1 MHYQF
6 LINGVLHDG
15 AAKLDVI
22 NPATEQVFATAARAD
37 EAQLNEAVAAA
48 KKAFTAWS
56 KTDIAER
63 REKLLAVAAAVEQQA
78 ESFATL
84 ITMEQ
89 GKPLQLA
96 RHEVTGAVSMLK
108 FFAAMELPEVVL
120 KESSRGRILQQRKP
134 LGVVAGIA
142 AWNYPLQILITKV
155 APALITGNTVVA
167 KPAPTTPLSALLFA
181 KAAAPI
187 LPPGVLNVIVDSNDL
202 GAALTGHPDV
212 AKVAFTGSTAT
223 GKKVMSSAA
232 AGLKRL
238 TLELGGNDA
247 AVVLDDADPAAIA
260 PKIFRLAFAN
270 SGQTCVAIK
279 RLYVPVSLYDA
290 VCDELVK
297 AAAKAVVGDGLDE
310 KTTLGPLQNKQ
321 QFERVKDLIA
331 DAKASGR
338 LIVGGDVREGKGYF
352 IPPTLVRD
360 IPDGARVVREEQFGP
375 ILPILVYDDL
385 DDALAR
391 ANDSEFGL
399 GGSVWTSSPSRGLD
413 VAKRLEAGTVWVNNH
428 TDIRADI
435 PFGGAKQSGI
445 GVEMGQDGL
454 EEFTQ
459 ATVIYASA

>member
-1 MHYQF
+1 MHYQS
-6 LINGVLHDG
+6 LINGVLKDG
-15 AAKLDVI
+15 AARLDVI
-22 NPATEQVFATAARAD
+22 NPATEQVFATAARAN
-37 EAQLNEAVAAA
+37 EVQLNEAVAAA
-48 KKAFTAWS
+48 TKAFALWS

-63 REKLLAVAAAVEQQA
+63 REKLLAVAGAVEQRA
-78 ESFATL
+78 EEFARL
-84 ITMEQ
+84 ITAEQ
-89 GKPLQLA
+89 GKPLALA
-96 RHEVTGAVSMLK
+96 RQEVTWAVGMIK
-108 FFAAMELPEVVL
+108 FFSAMDLPEVVL
-120 KESSRGRILQQRKP
+120 KESSKGRILQQRKP

-142 AWNYPLQILITKV
+142 AWNYPLHILAMKV

-181 KAAAPI
+181 KVAAPI

-247 AVVLDDADPAAIA
+247 AIVLDDADPAVIA
-260 PKIFRLAFAN
+260 PKIFRLAFTN
-270 SGQTCVAIK
+270 SGQICLAIK
-279 RLYVPVSLYDA
+279 RLYVPASLYDA

-297 AAAKAVVGDGLDE
+297 ATRKSVVGDGLDE

-321 QFERVKDLIA
+321 QFERVKSLIA

-338 LIVGGDVREGKGYF
+338 LIAGGDVHEGKGYF
-352 IPPTLVRD
+352 ISPTLVRD
-360 IPDGARVVREEQFGP
+360 IPDSARLVREEQFGP
-375 ILPILVYDDL
+375 VLPILVYDDL
-385 DDALAR
+385 DDAVAR

-399 GGSVWTSSPSRGLD
+399 GGSVWTSNPARGLE

-428 TDIRADI
+428 IDVRADI

-445 GVEMGQDGL
+445 GVELGQDGL

>member
-1 MHYQF
+1 MHYQS
-6 LINGVLHDG
+6 LINGVLKDG
-15 AAKLDVI
+15 VARLDVI

-37 EAQLNEAVAAA
+37 EVQLNEAVAAA
-48 KKAFTAWS
+48 TKAFALWS

-63 REKLLAVAAAVEQQA
+63 REKLLAVAGAVEQQA
-78 ESFATL
+78 EEFARL
-84 ITMEQ
+84 ITTEQ
-89 GKPLQLA
+89 GKPLALA
-96 RHEVTGAVSMLK
+96 RQEVTWAVGMIK
-108 FFAAMELPEVVL
+108 FFSAMDLPEVVL
-120 KESSRGRILQQRKP
+120 KESSKGRILQQRKP

-142 AWNYPLQILITKV
+142 AWNYPLHILAMKV

-181 KAAAPI
+181 KVAAPI

-247 AVVLDDADPAAIA
+247 AIVLDDADPAVIA
-260 PKIFRLAFAN
+260 PKIFRLAFTN
-270 SGQTCVAIK
+270 SGQICLAIK
-279 RLYVPVSLYDA
+279 RLYVPASLYDA

-297 AAAKAVVGDGLDE
+297 ATRKSVVGDGLDE

-321 QFERVKDLIA
+321 QFERVKSLIA
-331 DAKASGR
+331 DARASGR
-338 LIVGGDVREGKGYF
+338 LIAGGDVHEGKGYF
-352 IPPTLVRD
+352 ISPTLVRD
-360 IPDGARVVREEQFGP
+360 IPDSARLVREEQFGP
-375 ILPILVYDDL
+375 VLPILVYDDL
-385 DDALAR
+385 DDAVAR

-399 GGSVWTSSPSRGLD
+399 GGSVWTSNPARGLE

-428 TDIRADI
+428 IDVRADI

-445 GVEMGQDGL
+445 GVELGQDGL

>member
-1 MHYQF
+1 MHYQS
-6 LINGVLHDG
+6 LINGVLRDG
-15 AAKLDVI
+15 AATLDVI
-22 NPATEQVFATAARAD
+22 NPATEQVFATAAQAD

-78 ESFATL
+78 EEFARL
-84 ITMEQ
+84 VTMEQ

-96 RHEVTGAVSMLK
+96 RREVADAVGMLK
-108 FFAAMELPEVVL
+108 FFSMMDLPDVVL
-120 KESSRGRILQQRKP
+120 KESSKERIVQQRKP
-134 LGVVAGIA
+134 LGVVAAIA
-142 AWNYPLQILITKV
+142 AWNFPLQILAAKV

-181 KAAAPI
+181 KVAAPI
-187 LPPGVLNVIVDSNDL
+187 LPPGVLNVIVDNNDL
-202 GAALTGHPDV
+202 GAALSGHPGV
-212 AKVAFTGSTAT
+212 AKVTFTGSTAT
-223 GKKVMSSAA
+223 GRRVMSSAA
-232 AGLKRL
+232 PSLKRL

-247 AVVLDDADPAAIA
+247 AIVLDDADPAAIA
-260 PKIFRLAFAN
+260 RKIFLLAFIN
-270 SGQTCVAIK
+270 SGQTCIAIK
-279 RLYVPVSLYDA
+279 RLYVPASLYDA

-297 AAAKAVVGDGLDE
+297 VAAKAVVGDGLDE

-321 QFERVKDLIA
+321 QFERVKGLIA
-331 DAKASGR
+331 DAKANGR
-338 LIVGGDVREGKGYF
+338 LIAGGDVHAGKGYF

-375 ILPILVYDDL
+375 ILPILAYDDL
-385 DDALAR
+385 DDAVAR

-399 GGSVWTSSPSRGLD
+399 GASVWTSNPSRGLA
-413 VAKRLEAGTVWVNNH
+413 VAKRLEAGSVWVNNH

-435 PFGGAKQSGI
+435 SFGGAKQSGI
-445 GVEMGQDGL
+445 GVEMGQHGL